1 MSKTTDRALREK
13 IAEAAGVGAP
23 ARQRPMSEMELKQRL
38 GDYIAPAGLYTKT
51 KQMPFL
57 GRVSCNVER
66 IVAGSWQEIILDYEV
81 GASGMADGSWFK
93 ATFRFY
99 SDWALFQTSD
109 PKAANYISAEYHAGA
124 LVPGQSPATVQ
135 SLKVRFDQ
143 KGHERPFQ
151 KAVIVDTFDGYL
163 KAGDH
168 IVIRLGDRR
177 FGGPGTRV
185 QTFVEENFR
194 IRCYVDPLGT
204 SRFAAVNP
212 DLVIQIVPGVPAQL
226 QWAGSRVVRAGE
238 TLPLRVRAEDEWG
251 NTCWDAP
258 EKLKISATLNGEV
271 SGSTRGAG
279 AGNPVYEKQTT
290 LPTNGWAVLLLE
302 DLPTQDT
309 GEIVITA
316 SLPEHPWV
324 KPKTFFVTID
334 KDFQAPRI
342 YYSDLHVHSDDTI
355 GTNSTRYNLTYGRD
369 VTGLDALAFA
379 HNDFNITTE
388 RWNQTV
394 ALIREISKDGSF
406 VAYPGTEWCGSS
418 CAGGDH
424 NVVFLH
430 DGEPEFPFLKTG
442 EHVRSVDWNE
452 DTRSSQVE
460 PGAWPLEEL
469 WAAYA
474 KDPEGHLLIPHVG
487 GRRCILDWH
496 YPKLERLVEIGSSWG
511 HFGWLYQEAMERG
524 YKLGASM
531 AGDEHRGRCGG
542 GVPGTA
548 VFGTNGGI
556 SGVIAPELT
565 RKAIAEALRA
575 RHTFAS
581 TGERTF
587 GLTRCGR
594 YTMGDEFEHRGSA
607 EIHYRFL
614 GEAGWDEI
622 AAYDHSGCI
631 WRRNLQEEY
640 GYSERKIRFR
650 WGGARVKDRYRW
662 AAWKGKITITNAV
675 INAFSGRGF
684 EHIEETC
691 WREGPT
697 QIGFRSDT
705 YGDVDAIEIDVSH
718 LASATI
724 RVEGTIDGYVKVG
737 DPLKG
742 NPFVHCPAFSWE
754 ISGEQLLD
762 QARLHRDLPGIEM
775 FLAFE
780 RMSERTM
787 PREVDG
793 TLDIDPHNGPHG
805 FRPVYF
811 LARQIDDAKV
821 WTSAMFITF
830 Q

>member
-1 MSKTTDRALREK
+1 MKKLTDT
-13 IAEAAGVGAP
+13 
-23 ARQRPMSEMELKQRL
+23 ELKQKL
-38 GDYIAPAGLYTKT
+38 GDYIAPPGLYQLTKD
-51 KQMPFL
+51 MPFL
-57 GRVSCNVER
+57 GKVSCNVDS
-66 IVAGSWQEIILDYEV
+66 IVAGSWQEIVIDYEL
-81 GASGMADGSWFK
+81 GGSGMADGSWFK

-99 SDWALFQTSD
+99 SDWALFQTTD
-109 PKAANYISAEYHAGA
+109 PAGANYISAEYHAA
-124 LVPGQSPATVQ
+124 PTLPGQSPATVQ
-135 SLKVRFDQ
+135 KLSVRFDQ

-185 QTFVEENFR
+185 QTFVEENFK

-226 QWAGSRVVRAGE
+226 QWAGSRLVQAGQPV
-238 TLPLRVRAEDEWG
+238 PLRVRAEDEWG
-251 NTCWDAP
+251 NACWNRG
-258 EKLKISATLNGEV
+258 EEVVVTATLNGK
-271 SGSTRGAG
+271 
-279 AGNPVYEKQTT
+279 PVYEKKAT
-290 LPTNGWAVLLLE
+290 LAAKGWAVLLLE
-302 DLPTQDT
+302 DLPTRDV
-309 GEIVITA
+309 GELAVTA
-316 SLPEHPWV
+316 RLPKHPWV
-324 KPKTFFVTID
+324 KPQTFYVSVEKNFE
-334 KDFQAPRI
+334 APRI
-342 YYSDLHVHSDDTI
+342 YYTDLHVHSEDTI
-355 GTNSTRYNLTYGRD
+355 GTNSTTYNLTYGRD
-369 VTGLDALAFA
+369 VTGLDVLAFA

-388 RWNQTV
+388 KWKKTV
-394 ALIREISKDGSF
+394 ELIREISKDGSF

-442 EHVRSVDWNE
+442 EHVRSVEWNE
-452 DTRSSQVE
+452 DMGAKNQVE

-496 YPKLERLVEIGSSWG
+496 YPKLERLIEIGSSWG
-511 HFGWLYQEAMERG
+511 HFGWLYQEAIERG

-548 VFGTNGGI
+548 VFGTKGGI
-556 SGVIAPELT
+556 SGVIAPELS
-565 RKAIAEALRA
+565 RKAIAQALRA

-587 GLTRCGR
+587 GITRCGNHI
-594 YTMGDEFEHRGSA
+594 MGDEFTYQGPATIE
-607 EIHYRFL
+607 YRFL
-614 GEAGWDEI
+614 GDAGWDEI
-622 AAYDHSGCI
+622 VAYDHTGAF
-631 WRRNLQEEY
+631 WRRDLQQEL
-640 GYSERKIRFR
+640 GYSDRKIRFR

-675 INAFSGRGF
+675 INDFTGRGF

-691 WREGPT
+691 WRQSATEV
-697 QIGFRSDT
+697 GFKSDT
-705 YGDVDAIEIDVSH
+705 YGDVDAIELDVSQ
-718 LASATI
+718 LATARI

-742 NPFVHCPAFSWE
+742 NPFVHCPTFSWE
-754 ISGEQLLD
+754 LTGAELLA
-762 QARLHRDLPGIEM
+762 QGRLSKNLPGIEM
-775 FLAFE
+775 LLAFE
-780 RMSERTM
+780 RMSDAPT
-787 PREVDG
+787 PRDVSGRITVD
-793 TLDIDPHNGPHG
+793 PKNGPHG
-805 FRPVYF
+805 HRPVYL
-811 LARQIDDAKV
+811 LARQIDDAKI
-821 WTSAMFITF
+821 WTSALYITF
-830 Q
+830 K